1 MRAQPPWS
9 SRLAPARHRSAAL
22 RAEVGPFEYGAGH
35 RPRGRARRP
44 RALRCRRRTSWTTT
58 RCLTSGRAW
67 TARSSACT
75 ATWLRRAGVGAV
87 RSVLVVE
94 SGRAPAVFLTR
105 RAAPR
110 PVAAADLQCGGSARR
125 PCFQDRPGAG
135 SVRGP
140 RRRPAGAMRAR
151 RSARYPDPVCQGGR
165 ERRGA
170 RGRAGGAP
178 AHLPGVLALR
188 GGRAGLHGC
197 RRARPGLSGGDQH
210 CAVRP
215 AGRGVRVRARRPR
228 PDMPRRHLGRAA
240 PPAACRRPADILR
253 AQ

>member
-1 MRAQPPWS
+1 MRLGGVPAAPAAGARAPAAPPHTPPLPEQCPPVLEHPPLHPPEHPSGRAPRMRAQPPWS

-58 RCLTSGRAW
+58 RCPTSGRAW

-125 PCFQDRPGAG
+125 PCSQGRPGAG
-135 SVRGP
+135 SVGGP
-140 RRRPAGAMRAR
+140 RRH
-151 RSARYPDPVCQGGR
+151 PDPVCQGGR
-165 ERRGA
+165 RRRGA

-188 GGRAGLHGC
+188 GGRAGLHRR
-197 RRARPGLSGGDQH
+197 RRARPGLPGRDQH
-210 CAVRP
+210 RAV
-215 AGRGVRVRARRPR
+215 
-228 PDMPRRHLGRAA
+228 
-240 PPAACRRPADILR
+240 
-253 AQ
+253 